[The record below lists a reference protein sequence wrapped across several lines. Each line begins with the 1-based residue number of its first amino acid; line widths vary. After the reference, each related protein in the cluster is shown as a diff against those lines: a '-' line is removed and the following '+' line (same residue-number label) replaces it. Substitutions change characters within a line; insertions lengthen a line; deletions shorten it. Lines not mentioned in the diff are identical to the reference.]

1 MRYKPMVNKIKAW
14 LEDEVKC
21 QGEHP
26 WDNGDEMVDDDGGDI
41 CVGRAECAEGLL
53 NEIKKWENK

>member
-1 MRYKPMVNKIKAW
+1 MVSKIKAW

-26 WDNGDEMVDDDGGDI
+26 WNNGDEMVDDDGGDI

-53 NEIKKWENK
+53 NEIKKWENE